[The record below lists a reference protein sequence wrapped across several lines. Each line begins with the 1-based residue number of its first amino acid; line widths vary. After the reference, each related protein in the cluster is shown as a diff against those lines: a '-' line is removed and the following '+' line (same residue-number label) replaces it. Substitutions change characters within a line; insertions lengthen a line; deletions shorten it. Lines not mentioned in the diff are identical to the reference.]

1 MTSDFNS
8 PDMPQEQFDIGPL
21 SWVMGEVRESVNHA
35 GKMLQDG
42 LAQDA
47 ESRSTA
53 LLHAKSYLHQAHGA
67 LQIVDIDGVSLV
79 TETIEDILDRL
90 QSQQLAMTQ
99 ANVDVITEAFQAVL
113 RYLEDLLAGMPHQPV
128 RLFPYYRALLEV
140 KGADRIH
147 PADLFFPSLV
157 AQEQIPELAV
167 NKQPAVLNY
176 TAIRQRLEKLL
187 LGVLTAKEPA
197 QLQLAAKNIQDL
209 VHEVE
214 AAQSNSQAKAFWVV
228 LRAFVEGVANGSIPG
243 HQYVKQIFG
252 RINLQIRRLAE
263 GSSSIPERLLR
274 DALFFLAQVEHPSEF
289 ITRVRRAY
297 QLETQVPADY
307 EQKTY
312 GLIAPGELS
321 NTKEHLAA
329 AKNLW
334 GRIANGEHGLAEKFS
349 QKMLALA
356 ESGQTLNNPPLT
368 KLLRELSGI
377 ARHAAH
383 SEGASKLGLELATSL
398 LFVENALEQIARL
411 PAHFAERADEITARL
426 LGLVSGEAPL
436 AEAAWMGEISREA
449 QQKQTMSVLVAEMQS
464 SLRHVEKALDEYFR
478 DPKQLQQIQDIPA
491 SLHQVGG
498 ALAILDYDDALQAV
512 NHTQALVKSFLEPE
526 ATQENT
532 PEQLALQQNV
542 AQNVGALSFFIE
554 TLQSQPETIKKKF
567 SFDPVAKVL
576 RSNLLET
583 QASKELLPTT
593 TVIAENDA
601 VPQTAEQEL
610 LQKQQESV
618 RLASALAESPDD
630 QGLRDQLKHALES
643 ERSVANLLDDSAAK
657 QRVNSAI
664 DLLRQT
670 EQAVKAGQA
679 PEPVA
684 VNTTEVAAPQEVQT
698 APVIPEGDEAIDAE
712 LLEIFLGEADE
723 VLGFVRETLPASERN
738 PGNHEHLTSLRR
750 SFHTLKG
757 SSRMVGLNVF
767 GEAGWAIEQVMNL
780 WLSESRDG
788 TPDLYALLH
797 QAEQEMFA
805 WVTELQQTGYSA
817 RTGKAL
823 IAAAEGLKA
832 SGKFHYEADEVQ
844 ADKVTAQ
851 EITAAE
857 IAPEAVPEIAP
868 EAVPEPELLQ
878 ATPQI
883 EVLDSLPPATN
894 DTAASLPLVEDI
906 SETVEIEIPGETIS
920 ILAQTEL
927 PEEQTQQ
934 AYDTLDIA
942 ALPEAEAS
950 IEIIAE
956 APAVNEDIQNHV
968 ADHEELAVAAESKPV
983 EALDLPLEQELPALH
998 EEAAQLVPDLVLPD
1012 SDQVATV
1019 QEEVVAVPEVSA
1031 ELLVAEA
1038 EPVSLLEEI
1047 PGLTSAAEHNDLAE
1061 PDGAADTI
1069 VSDDLAADASLGND
1083 IELLDK
1089 LVVSETLSS
1098 SESEV
1103 LTDLASNDLQS
1114 EIEQQATDAGLELT
1128 SEIEP
1133 ELVPSLD
1140 LATEGVIAADP
1151 DTEIELALPLEL
1163 ESAAIEPELLAEHTN
1178 PVETEPS
1185 PEPLAELALESLPEL
1200 SSEIATELIPELED
1214 AGLSLVSAEPA
1225 SLDQLAEEEF
1235 DLEIKAELQSLEAD
1249 QESNLAISELE
1260 VGITDSNLNVSA
1272 PETAILVED
1281 VQVFA
1286 RQSED
1291 QTTTAVTTA
1300 PDAELATEIA
1310 SDKATAQIIEFPD
1323 RHAQPSVDDNIKR
1336 IGHLEISLPLY
1347 GIYMAETDEIVRFLS
1362 QDFSEWRHEPQR
1374 PVTTHSIHATHTLA
1388 GSSATV
1394 GLKAL
1399 QELAHTLEIVLQRL
1413 QRHPVALQIQE
1424 FDLLDLVLD
1433 SAKRMLQQFALSEL
1447 ASHDS
1452 LNCHRLEQL
1461 LAAVVERSS
1470 VGEDEEF
1477 ITSTNEKLD
1486 PAALIDLTHKVEN
1499 SIEENPA
1506 TESPQAEENSAQVLP
1521 ELPLS
1526 AEVQVELTDAS
1537 QVPVPETSPEIAEPE
1552 LIESPESVTVLD
1564 EIAPSLI
1571 EAAEPLANVTEEV
1584 ALPGVNLSTP
1594 ASELEGIR
1602 VSDELDADLLPV
1614 FIEEA
1619 NDLLPMVGEL
1629 LRNWQSAPNEQ
1640 QIPQSIA
1647 RLMHTI
1653 KGSAR
1658 MAGAMRLGQHI
1669 HDMETRIESLMH
1681 GASAGRLPL
1690 IDDLLARHDMALQM
1704 FDRLQNP
1711 QADNNEAEAAE
1722 LSAAQ
1727 ELDQY
1732 QENLVQA
1739 QSEGSDAD
1747 LATAVVDTAQ
1757 EQKSVVPELPSVMPV
1772 LNAFANRTVI
1782 PAKPAPVAPAA
1793 SGPVPLVRVRADVLD
1808 RLVNQAGEVS
1818 ISRSRLENEVTILRS
1833 SLNELT
1839 DNVNRLRDQL
1849 REVEIQAETQI
1860 TSRMAHSADR
1870 EFDPLEFDRFTRLQE
1885 LTRMMAESVADV
1897 ATVQSNLNRTI
1908 DGASTD
1914 LQVQARLTRELQ
1926 QDLMRVRMIPFAS
1939 ISERLYRVTRQASK
1953 EVDKRVNLDIR
1964 GANVEMDRSVL
1975 EKMAGPFEHLLRN
1988 AIVHGIESREQR
2000 RGTGKAE
2007 VGELLIEVRQ
2017 EGNEV
2022 VIVFRDDGQ
2031 GLNLA
2036 RIREKALAIGMI
2048 TKDEN
2053 PADAE
2058 IASMIFE
2065 AGFSTASEVTELAGR
2080 GVGMDVVRS
2089 EASSLGGRVEVA
2101 SQPGLGAE
2109 FTIRLP
2115 LTLAVNQ
2122 VVLVSSGGRTYAVP
2136 SVLVEQ
2142 VQQLKANALANAY
2155 NEGAVMWQG
2164 QRINLYYLS
2173 YMLGQ
2178 HDATP
2183 TAQQYTP
2190 IMIMKSAGE
2199 RVALHVDD
2207 ILGNREVVV
2216 KNIGPQLARMAGIA
2230 GASVLGSGEI
2240 VLILDPVPLA
2250 HRMEHEFA
2258 RTHQNGA
2265 DIVVD
2270 VGAVAD
2276 LQQDQKTA
2284 MTTADPV
2291 PGLRTQHTVM
2301 VVDDSLTVR
2310 RVTQRL
2316 LTREGYQVILAK
2328 DGIDALEQLQSVK
2341 PDVMLVDIEM
2351 PRMDGFDLTRNVRSD
2366 GRTADIPIIMIT
2378 SRTADKHRNYAKE
2391 LGVNEYFGKPYREDD
2406 LLQAISHFISS
2417 QLVSA

>member
-35 GKMLQDG
+35 GKMLQDA

-47 ESRSTA
+47 DSRSTA

-79 TETIEDILDRL
+79 TETIEDLLERL
-90 QSQQLAMTQ
+90 QSQQLAMSQ
-99 ANVDVITEAFQAVL
+99 ANIDVITEAFQAVL
-113 RYLEDLLAGMPHQPV
+113 RYLEDLLAGLPHQPV

-147 PADLFFPSLV
+147 PADLFFPSLS
-157 AQEQIPELAV
+157 AQEQIPEFAV
-167 NKQPAVLNY
+167 NTQATALNY
-176 TAIRQRLEKLL
+176 GAVRLRLEKLL

-197 QLQLAAKNIQDL
+197 QLQAAAKNIQEL
-209 VHEVE
+209 VSEVE
-214 AAQSNSQAKAFWVV
+214 QAQQNSQAKAFWVV
-228 LRAFVEGVANGSIPG
+228 LRAFVEGVANGSIAG

-263 GSSSIPERLLR
+263 GSNSIPERLLR
-274 DALFFLAQVEHPSEF
+274 DALFFLAQVSAPTELISK
-289 ITRVRRAY
+289 VRRAY

-307 EQKTY
+307 EQKNY
-312 GLIAPGELS
+312 GLIAAADLS
-321 NTKEHLAA
+321 NTKEQLAA

-334 GRIANGEHGLAEKFS
+334 GRIANGESGLAEKFS
-349 QKMLALA
+349 QKMLALSDA
-356 ESGQTLNNPPLT
+356 GQVLNNAALS

-383 SEGASKLGLELATSL
+383 SDGASKLGLELATSL
-398 LFVENALEQIARL
+398 LFVENALDQIARL

-426 LGLVSGEAPL
+426 LGLVSGEAPQ

-478 DPKQLQQIQDIPA
+478 DAKQLQQIADIPGC
-491 SLHQVGG
+491 LHQVGG

-512 NHTQALVKSFLEPE
+512 EHTRSQVLQFLE
-526 ATQENT
+526 NT
-532 PEQLALQQNV
+532 DAVEINQEQLARQQNV
-542 AQNVGALSFFIE
+542 AQNVGALTFFIE
-554 TLQSQPETIKKKF
+554 TLQSQPDTIKKKF
-567 SFDPVAKVL
+567 SFDPETKVL

-583 QASKELLPTT
+583 QSSKELLPTT
-593 TVIAENDA
+593 TIVADTQVI
-601 VPQTAEQEL
+601 PQTAEQEL
-610 LQKQQESV
+610 LQKQQESS
-618 RLASALAESPDD
+618 RLAASLAEAPDN
-630 QGLRDQLKHALES
+630 QALRDQLKQALES

-664 DLLRQT
+664 DKLKQT
-670 EQAVKAGQA
+670 EAAVQVVEQAVVA
-679 PEPVA
+679 PA
-684 VNTTEVAAPQEVQT
+684 VVEEASTKPQPAVT
-698 APVIPEGDEAIDAE
+698 IPDGDDAIDAE

-723 VLGFVRETLPASERN
+723 VLGFVRETLPVSERH
-738 PGNHEHLTSLRR
+738 PDNHEHLTSLRR

-788 TPDLYALLH
+788 NSELYALLH
-797 QAEQEMFA
+797 QAEKEMFA
-805 WVTELQQTGYSA
+805 WVSELQKQGHSA

-823 IAAAEGLKA
+823 IAAAEQLKNN
-832 SGKFHYEADEVQ
+832 GKFIYDESLNQPATLPPEVEIQVLDAELESVQ
-844 ADKVTAQ
+844 
-851 EITAAE
+851 
-857 IAPEAVPEIAP
+857 VPEMVESGVETLTIETP
-868 EAVPEPELLQ
+868 ESFDEQL
-878 ATPQI
+878 T
-883 EVLDSLPPATN
+883 
-894 DTAASLPLVEDI
+894 
-906 SETVEIEIPGETIS
+906 ETIS
-920 ILAQTEL
+920 VAAHGTL
-927 PEEQTQQ
+927 PESGISSVQTLVVS
-934 AYDTLDIA
+934 T
-942 ALPEAEAS
+942 LPEAEAS
-950 IEIIAE
+950 IEIQ
-956 APAVNEDIQNHV
+956 APT
-968 ADHEELAVAAESKPV
+968 ELSEI
-983 EALDLPLEQELPALH
+983 E
-998 EEAAQLVPDLVLPD
+998 PDLSEL
-1012 SDQVATV
+1012 DQEAGL
-1019 QEEVVAVPEVSA
+1019 ALSA
-1031 ELLVAEA
+1031 ERDTSVV
-1038 EPVSLLEEI
+1038 EPNVSD
-1047 PGLTSAAEHNDLAE
+1047 AA
-1061 PDGAADTI
+1061 T
-1069 VSDDLAADASLGND
+1069 VSDDLTIEELLPPVEFATEASLTTEQIADDLQVLATPDLTQQAAVD
-1083 IELLDK
+1083 IDVTEPQGREPEVILESITEPEIEITTLTAEPQVFSELL
-1089 LVVSETLSS
+1089 VSEEADTSALTAA
-1098 SESEV
+1098 EETKVEV
-1103 LTDLASNDLQS
+1103 LSDLDLS
-1114 EIEQQATDAGLELT
+1114 GLETPELDGHERVDSVA
-1128 SEIEP
+1128 SELAVISLATADLPLPDTAAESVTLAESDEAIGLSEPSTLELVTADTIESDADLVAHQADQEVLELEIHGEIPNQAEP
-1133 ELVPSLD
+1133 EL
-1140 LATEGVIAADP
+1140 EIAALDYTLTSGQSQQD
-1151 DTEIELALPLEL
+1151 DTTQEI
-1163 ESAAIEPELLAEHTN
+1163 
-1178 PVETEPS
+1178 V
-1185 PEPLAELALESLPEL
+1185 
-1200 SSEIATELIPELED
+1200 
-1214 AGLSLVSAEPA
+1214 
-1225 SLDQLAEEEF
+1225 
-1235 DLEIKAELQSLEAD
+1235 
-1249 QESNLAISELE
+1249 
-1260 VGITDSNLNVSA
+1260 
-1272 PETAILVED
+1272 VED
-1281 VQVFA
+1281 VQVIA
-1286 RQSED
+1286 RQSSD
-1291 QTTTAVTTA
+1291 QITADTTSAL
-1300 PDAELATEIA
+1300 DTEGKTETGDIKA
-1310 SDKATAQIIEFPD
+1310 SAQIIEFPD
-1323 RHAQPSVDDNIKR
+1323 RHAQPTLDDNIKR

-1347 GIYMAETDEIVRFLS
+1347 GIYMAETDEIVRFLT
-1362 QDFSEWRHEPQR
+1362 QDFSEWRHEPHR
-1374 PVTTHSIHATHTLA
+1374 AVTTHSIHATHTLA

-1399 QELAHTLEIVLQRL
+1399 QELAHTLEVVLQRL
-1413 QRHPVALQIQE
+1413 QRHPVALLAAE
-1424 FDLLDLVLD
+1424 FDLLDQVLD

-1447 ASHDS
+1447 AEHDP
-1452 LNCHRLEQL
+1452 LHVNKLEHM

-1486 PAALIDLTHKVEN
+1486 PATLTQLIEQ
-1499 SIEENPA
+1499 
-1506 TESPQAEENSAQVLP
+1506 ESPNN
-1521 ELPLS
+1521 
-1526 AEVQVELTDAS
+1526 
-1537 QVPVPETSPEIAEPE
+1537 
-1552 LIESPESVTVLD
+1552 SPESGLVPVDSTRPAESEIDDAPAELEFTLAEPVAE
-1564 EIAPSLI
+1564 EIAVDADELVSTESDVVPAMQEPTLLI
-1571 EAAEPLANVTEEV
+1571 GEAADAQLALQPEAQSHDATIDTLTETVTAAFVPDYTETLTISALDAEPAEE
-1584 ALPGVNLSTP
+1584 
-1594 ASELEGIR
+1594 IR
-1602 VSDELDADLLPV
+1602 VADELDQDLLPV
-1614 FIEEA
+1614 FIEEG

-1629 LRNWQSAPNEQ
+1629 LRNWQSSPADQ

-1690 IDDLLARHDMALQM
+1690 IEDLLARHDMALQM

-1711 QADNNEAEAAE
+1711 QLDEVQRTQAQE

-1727 ELDQY
+1727 DLDTY
-1732 QENLVQA
+1732 QEKLEQQA
-1739 QSEGSDAD
+1739 PQEIPAVAESVSSE
-1747 LATAVVDTAQ
+1747 LAIEPAQ
-1757 EQKSVVPELPSVMPV
+1757 PASAPELVSLMPV
-1772 LNAFANRTVI
+1772 LNPANFSMRSVA
-1782 PAKPAPVAPAA
+1782 PAKPAATTVNPTGPA
-1793 SGPVPLVRVRADVLD
+1793 PLVRVRADVLD

-1897 ATVQSNLNRTI
+1897 ATVQNNLNRTI

-1988 AIVHGIESREQR
+1988 AIVHGIENRDLR
-2000 RGTGKAE
+2000 RHSGKAE
-2007 VGELLIEVRQ
+2007 IGELLVEVRQ

-2022 VIVFRDDGQ
+2022 VICFRDDGQ
-2031 GLNLA
+2031 GLNLQ

-2048 TKDEN
+2048 TKDEH

-2058 IASMIFE
+2058 VASMIFE
-2065 AGFSTASEVTELAGR
+2065 PGFSTASEVTELAGR

-2089 EASSLGGRVEVA
+2089 EAASLGGRVEVA
-2101 SQPGLGAE
+2101 SEPGKGAE

-2178 HDATP
+2178 HEATP

-2199 RVALHVDD
+2199 RVAIHVDD

-2230 GASVLGSGEI
+2230 GASVLGSGDI

-2258 RTHQNGA
+2258 RTHQSGQVSVA
-2265 DIVVD
+2265 E

-2276 LQQDQKTA
+2276 LQLDQKTA
-2284 MTTADPV
+2284 MVTADAV

-2366 GRTADIPIIMIT
+2366 SRTADIPIIMIT

-2406 LLQAISHFISS
+2406 LLHAISHFIQAELASM
-2417 QLVSA
+2417 